1 MTATLLEVRSVTE
14 QDTLYRFFCPELASR
29 ARPGQFVEVLVSD
42 GTDPFLRRPISIF
55 DCDGRAE
62 FSLLVRTVGRG
73 TELMTRWTAGTEVDV
88 LGPLGHGFT
97 WAEADDVCTLVAGGV
112 GVATMG
118 YLARALLDAGK
129 RVRLL
134 FSPLRQARLLEV
146 FPCGDRVEMICA
158 GSRAELPAA
167 LEKALTGASRCFSCG
182 PEGMLESVA
191 RLSAAAGVPC
201 QISMERRMA
210 CGIGLCL
217 GCAVAVRAEGRLV
230 YRKACKDGPVFA
242 AEEVAFHEFP

>member
-167 LEKALTGASRCFSCG
+167 LEKALTGAAVRRRGRTLPDLHGAAHGLRHRALPGLRGGRPGRGAAGIS
-182 PEGMLESVA
+182 ESVQG
-191 RLSAAAGVPC
+191 RPC
-201 QISMERRMA
+201 LCS
-210 CGIGLCL
+210 GGGGL
-217 GCAVAVRAEGRLV
+217 
-230 YRKACKDGPVFA
+230 P
-242 AEEVAFHEFP
+242 